1 MKRQKKSIALILLII
16 LACIFTSCSP
26 SYSRQYL
33 FEKNV
38 KWADGS
44 SEFIQI
50 DNHGNIYIDGLRKK
64 LIGMHLS
71 THLPYG
77 DLNQFYI
84 PENIALL
91 EKELTY
97 LENAGFRLIRIEP
110 PYIRYW
116 ENSADKEKKAWQS
129 LMDMFYRHKMLV
141 ISCFIAKWFD
151 GFEDLHIPD
160 FSWQLV
166 NKKANNH
173 LIYTDSISQWA
184 RRFARTMVNYPNVI
198 AVQVEN
204 ELDYKLTEE
213 DLGYGKKDQNYTVS
227 GVSNYMKMLTD
238 IFNSILYVPL
248 THNLIP
254 SFKEVSIKYAAL
266 EYVDIPAFDCYAE
279 SPAELD
285 LNLYYFFK
293 WMRISD
299 GWWCMEINYATVVID
314 NSGKAEWTL
323 DSNRMNT
330 DFINTVYNRGAALAI
345 LFWSNDRNNENWAF
359 FDDRGEPKP
368 VLQEIARLNIN

>member
-1 MKRQKKSIALILLII
+1 MKHQKESIALILLII
-16 LACIFTSCSP
+16 LACIFTSCAP
-26 SYSRQYL
+26 SYSRQYI

-50 DNHGNIYIDGLRKK
+50 DKHGNIFIDGLPEK
-64 LIGMHLS
+64 LIGIQLS

-77 DLNQFYI
+77 EINQFYI
-84 PENIALL
+84 PENMALL

-116 ENSADKEKKAWQS
+116 GKSISDEQKAWQS
-129 LMDMFYRHKMLV
+129 LMDMLYQHKMLV

-151 GFEDLHIPD
+151 GFEDLHTPD
-160 FSWQLV
+160 FSWQLIS
-166 NKKANNH
+166 NMDKKR

-184 RRFARTMVNYPNVI
+184 TRFARIMVNYPNVI

-204 ELDYKLTEE
+204 ELDYKLTKE
-213 DLGYGKKDQNYTVS
+213 DIGYDAKDQNYTVS

-248 THNLIP
+248 THNLVP
-254 SFKEVSIKYAAL
+254 SFNEISIKFAAL
-266 EYVDIPAFDCYAE
+266 DYVDIPAFDCYAKTT
-279 SPAELD
+279 AELD
-285 LNLYYFFK
+285 NNLYYFLK
-293 WMRISD
+293 WMRIPD
-299 GWWCMEINYATVVID
+299 GWWCMEINYAVTKVD
-314 NSGKAEWTL
+314 NTGKAVWTL

-330 DFINTVYNRGAALAI
+330 DFINTVFNRGAALAI
-345 LFWSNDRNNENWAF
+345 LFWSNDCNNENWAF

-368 VLQEIARLNIN
+368 VLKEIARLNIN